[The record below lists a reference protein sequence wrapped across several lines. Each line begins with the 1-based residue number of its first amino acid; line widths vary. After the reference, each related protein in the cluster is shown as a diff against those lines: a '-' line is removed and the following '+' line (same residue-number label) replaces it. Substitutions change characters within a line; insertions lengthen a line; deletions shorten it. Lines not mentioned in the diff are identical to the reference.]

1 MINLGKRHIIEIDVG
16 KALGAV
22 AVVLIHVSAYAM
34 QNIKTFNST
43 YKVALILNQL
53 SRFSVPIFVLLSGVG
68 LGLSYKKNMGYL
80 KFLKKRLGKLIP
92 AYIFWGLIY
101 LIIVNKNYN
110 YALWPELFIKGDK
123 IFYHLYFMPM
133 IIKLYLIFPILYI
146 ASLQDKIEQCNI
158 KTDVDGKVVKNNAKE
173 NQYPKAGDSI
183 IIDDTSKYKLSLDV
197 SQYDAVNIKKGQKAA
212 IKIKGIDK
220 IYSGVV
226 TDIGNIA
233 QAKINTTGGDQEF
246 KVNVK
251 VTFDNADA
259 LIKAG
264 YEGSA
269 DIVLNEKPSSIAI
282 GFDGVKEDRA
292 AKKKYVYVVDG
303 NKVSKKYIKTG
314 LESEY
319 DVEVLEGLEE
329 GEIYVINPPEKLK
342 EGDLVSLKK

>member
-1 MINLGKRHIIEIDVG
+1 MLKPSNDNPLSTTSKKLALSNSKSWLNPPVAII
-16 KALGAV
+16 L
-22 AVVLIHVSAYAM
+22 H
-34 QNIKTFNST
+34 
-43 YKVALILNQL
+43 
-53 SRFSVPIFVLLSGVG
+53 P
-68 LGLSYKKNMGYL
+68 
-80 KFLKKRLGKLIP
+80 
-92 AYIFWGLIY
+92 
-101 LIIVNKNYN
+101 
-110 YALWPELFIKGDK
+110 
-123 IFYHLYFMPM
+123 FMPM

>member
-146 ASLQDKIEQCNI
+146 GMKKKWGLTLAFLISMGITTTGHYFNTPNLALDFFSKRNILFWFFYFVLGVYLSGNINYYISKIKKHKKIVRSILLLCIIMIIWESFYGLKI
-158 KTDVDGKVVKNNAKE
+158 GKTLD
-173 NQYPKAGDSI
+173 YCTTFIRPSI
-183 IIDDTSKYKLSLDV
+183 IIY
-197 SQYDAVNIKKGQKAA
+197 
-212 IKIKGIDK
+212 
-220 IYSGVV
+220 
-226 TDIGNIA
+226 
-233 QAKINTTGGDQEF
+233 
-246 KVNVK
+246 
-251 VTFDNADA
+251 
-259 LIKAG
+259 
-264 YEGSA
+264 
-269 DIVLNEKPSSIAI
+269 SIAFMAFI
-282 GFDGVKEDRA
+282 FSLSCNRKTLL
-292 AKKKYVYVVDG
+292 
-303 NKVSKKYIKTG
+303 KVSKKVTNNSYIVYLSHPFILNYYMKGFKALHLNIGSIYFIISALIMCTVIPIALG
-314 LESEY
+314 
-319 DVEVLEGLEE
+319 EV
-329 GEIYVINPPEKLK
+329 YKLI
-342 EGDLVSLKK
+342 KKILIL

>member
-123 IFYHLYFMPM
+123 IF
-133 IIKLYLIFPILYI
+133 
-146 ASLQDKIEQCNI
+146 
-158 KTDVDGKVVKNNAKE
+158 
-173 NQYPKAGDSI
+173 
-183 IIDDTSKYKLSLDV
+183 
-197 SQYDAVNIKKGQKAA
+197 
-212 IKIKGIDK
+212 
-220 IYSGVV
+220 
-226 TDIGNIA
+226 
-233 QAKINTTGGDQEF
+233 
-246 KVNVK
+246 
-251 VTFDNADA
+251 
-259 LIKAG
+259 
-264 YEGSA
+264 
-269 DIVLNEKPSSIAI
+269 
-282 GFDGVKEDRA
+282 
-292 AKKKYVYVVDG
+292 
-303 NKVSKKYIKTG
+303 
-314 LESEY
+314 
-319 DVEVLEGLEE
+319 
-329 GEIYVINPPEKLK
+329 
-342 EGDLVSLKK
+342 